1 MLDGRGLTMSSVDPS
16 RPVIVHIVHRL
27 DYGGLENGVVNL
39 INGTSAYLRHVVIS
53 LTEAT
58 DFRRRLS
65 QGVPVCEIG
74 KRPGK
79 DLGAYV
85 RLYRLLRK
93 LRPTIVHTR
102 NVGTLDCC
110 FIAFL
115 AGVPIRVHG
124 EHGWDVFDPDG
135 ENPKY
140 RRVRRV
146 FGRFVN
152 SFVTVSEDLR
162 ALLVSKVGLSPD
174 KVTRICNGVDTR
186 RFRPVSENE
195 ALPLPERWLSHDS
208 FVVGSVTRFSPIKD
222 PLNLVEAFI
231 QLRASDAGR
240 NLRLVMVGDGDL
252 RSEAIAR
259 LEAAGV
265 AGDAWLPGSRD
276 DIPKLLRGFDL
287 FVLGSQREGISNTVL
302 EAMATGLPVVATAT
316 GGNLELV
323 LPDETGMVVP
333 PGDRDS
339 LAAAIKAY
347 MTNTSLARAHG
358 VNARKRAVSQFS
370 LDGMIENYLSLYE
383 TCIAAAKL

>member
-1 MLDGRGLTMSSVDPS
+1 
-16 RPVIVHIVHRL
+16 
-27 DYGGLENGVVNL
+27 
-39 INGTSAYLRHVVIS
+39 
-53 LTEAT
+53 
-58 DFRRRLS
+58 
-65 QGVPVCEIG
+65 
-74 KRPGK
+74 
-79 DLGAYV
+79 
-85 RLYRLLRK
+85 
-93 LRPTIVHTR
+93 
-102 NVGTLDCC
+102 
-110 FIAFL
+110 
-115 AGVPIRVHG
+115 
-124 EHGWDVFDPDG
+124 
-135 ENPKY
+135 
-140 RRVRRV
+140 
-146 FGRFVN
+146 
-152 SFVTVSEDLR
+152 
-162 ALLVSKVGLSPD
+162 
-174 KVTRICNGVDTR
+174 
-186 RFRPVSENE
+186 
-195 ALPLPERWLSHDS
+195 
-208 FVVGSVTRFSPIKD
+208 D

-240 NLRLVMVGDGDL
+240 NLRLVMVGDGEL